1 MLFLCCTRQPGINA
15 YKLLGNRDEAA
26 ALNSDPPDCSLLLP
40 AAALLCGRKTYAVQH
55 KKLNKL

>member
-26 ALNSDPPDCSLLLP
+26 ALNSDPTAAFCSSALRPQNLRS
-40 AAALLCGRKTYAVQH
+40 AA
-55 KKLNKL
+55 